1 MQKFSQIMMLPL
13 EKSRNIYLK
22 SFVQFLKGFV
32 ANLLLLFNILAKFQS
47 CTSLYWFII
56 ILLYIMTNIN
66 SGLTSSLT
74 KWQRDSPMEL
84 EVTISRKSMVGFEG
98 LWAHNNFWNFFGPEV
113 NFWKWPQNSFLAN
126 LQIIWMFG
134 RSKL

>member
-1 MQKFSQIMMLPL
+1 MQKFPEIMMLPL

-32 ANLLLLFNILAKFQS
+32 ANLLLLFNILAKFLS

-74 KWQRDSPMEL
+74 KWQRDSPME
-84 EVTISRKSMVGFEG
+84 VTISRKSMVGFEG
-98 LWAHNNFWNFFGPEV
+98 LWAHNDFWNFFGPEV
-113 NFWKWPQNSFLAN
+113 SFENYLK
-126 LQIIWMFG
+126 IRF
-134 RSKL
+134 